1 MKIGNDIYYVGVNDH
16 QIDLFEG
23 QYVVPNGMSYNSY
36 VIMDEKIA
44 VMDTVDAN
52 FKDEWLENVAKVLD
66 GAKPDYLVVQHMEP
80 DHAANIENFMKAY
93 PDTTVVANTK
103 TFTMMGNFFRNL
115 NLDGKKLVVANGDS
129 LTLGKHV
136 LTFVFAPM
144 VHWPEVM
151 VTYDSTDKVL
161 FSADGFGKFGAL
173 DVEED
178 WDCEARR
185 YYIGIVGKYGAQ
197 VQKLLKASATLDIQ
211 TICPL
216 HGPILTYIGFAFFM
230 AVSLWLRTA
239 PEEPPLKLGTSSV
252 HVSPIP

>member
-151 VTYDSTDKVL
+151 VTYGNRWKIRCTGSEASESCRNSGYPDNL
-161 FSADGFGKFGAL
+161 SASWSNPHR
-173 DVEED
+173 E
-178 WDCEARR
+178 
-185 YYIGIVGKYGAQ
+185 
-197 VQKLLKASATLDIQ
+197 
-211 TICPL
+211 
-216 HGPILTYIGFAFFM
+216 
-230 AVSLWLRTA
+230 
-239 PEEPPLKLGTSSV
+239 LGTL
-252 HVSPIP
+252 P